1 MPVYRAPVDDYRF
14 IIKDLLEL
22 EKQRDLPQFGEL
34 TADLLDDVLNGAG
47 KICEEVLHPL
57 NQSGDEE
64 GCHFE
69 NGVVRTP
76 KGFKEAYKQYAEGG
90 WCGLSASAEFGGSDM
105 PLMLSMALAELS
117 QSANQSFGMYSMLTG
132 GAYEALIHTGLPWM
146 KEHIVPKMVS
156 GEWAGTMCLT

>member
-1 MPVYRAPVDDYRF
+1 MPIYRAPVEDYRF
-14 IIKDLLEL
+14 LIHEFLEA
-22 EKQRDLPQFGEL
+22 EKHRDLPQFE
-34 TADLLDDVLNGAG
+34 DLAPDLIDDILANAG

-76 KGFKEAYKQYAEGG
+76 KGFKEAYKEYAAGG
-90 WCGLSASAEFGGSDM
+90 WCGLSASAGFGGSDM

-117 QSANQSFGMYSMLTG
+117 QSANQISGMYSMLTG